1 MTADHIHQELREHLQ
16 QLEAELQT
24 QQLWATNPP
33 DPKAL
38 ESVTP
43 FMYDTLKLH
52 EWLQWVFIPRLRA
65 VIDARGNLPHQS
77 HIYPLAEHEWQQRT
91 DFDKRHLLRLLN
103 RIDATLNGS
112 HMTPDSTPDTSQ
124 H

>member
-1 MTADHIHQELREHLQ
+1 MTADNIHQELREHLQ
-16 QLEAELQT
+16 QLEAELQV
-24 QQLWATNPP
+24 QKLWSAIAP

-52 EWLQWVFIPRLRA
+52 EWLQWVFIPRLHA
-65 VIDARGNLPHQS
+65 LMDVKGNLPHQS
-77 HIYPLAEHEWQQRT
+77 HIYPLAEHEWEQRT
-91 DFDKRHLLRLLN
+91 DFDKHHLLLLLS
-103 RIDATLNGS
+103 RIDATLNGCE
-112 HMTPDSTPDTSQ
+112 MTPTSSIGTK

>member
-1 MTADHIHQELREHLQ
+1 MTADHIHQELRAHLQ
-16 QLEAELQT
+16 QLEAELQV
-24 QQLWATNPP
+24 QKLWSAAPP

-52 EWLQWVFIPRLRA
+52 EWLQWVFIPRLHA
-65 VIDARGNLPHQS
+65 VMDAKGNLPHQS
-77 HIYPLAEHEWQQRT
+77 HIHPLAEHEWQQRT
-91 DFDKRHLLRLLN
+91 DFDKQHLLLLLN
-103 RIDATLNGS
+103 RIDATLNGCA
-112 HMTPDSTPDTSQ
+112 MTPDSATDTP